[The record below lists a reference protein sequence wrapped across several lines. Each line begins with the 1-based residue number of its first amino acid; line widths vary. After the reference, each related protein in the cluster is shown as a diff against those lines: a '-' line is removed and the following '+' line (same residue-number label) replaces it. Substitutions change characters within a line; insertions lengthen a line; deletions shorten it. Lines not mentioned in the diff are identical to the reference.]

1 MMLKRALGIIL
12 MAASAHSAAAVI
24 SVAATDPLNADVVE
38 AARAGSSA
46 NSDIWAAP
54 PARPPV
60 QVVTVPPAP
69 LPSAERVPSANPLWG
84 VPLSALS
91 GTRDRPIFSAS
102 RKPIPPA
109 VPPSAIPEP
118 VVVAKPSE
126 PERPQLSLIGTVA
139 SEDEGF
145 GIFLDQSN
153 AALRLKI
160 GEDHEGWK
168 LRSVQGREAVLE
180 KDQQFVTLALP
191 QPGPALSAGE
201 VRSEFRQPP
210 AANAGNLAS
219 QSRRD
224 RSGR

>member
-1 MMLKRALGIIL
+1 MMLKRTLGIIL
-12 MAASAHSAAAVI
+12 LAASAHSAAAVI

-38 AARAGSSA
+38 AARAGSQA

-60 QVVTVPPAP
+60 QVVTAPPAP

-91 GTRDRPIFSAS
+91 GARDRPIFSAS
-102 RKPIPPA
+102 RRPIPPA
-109 VPPSAIPEP
+109 VPPSAVPRPAVI
-118 VVVAKPSE
+118 AKPSE
-126 PERPQLSLIGTVA
+126 PERPQLSLVGTVA

-145 GIFLDQSN
+145 GIFLDQSK

-160 GEDHEGWK
+160 GEDHQGWK

-191 QPGPALSAGE
+191 QPGPVLSAGE

-210 AANAGNLAS
+210 AANSGNLVP
-219 QSRRD
+219 QPRRD